1 MRKSEIFENFVKIAQ
16 ERGLV
21 SSENKK
27 PEHTEK
33 DFSETNPRF
42 DSLTI
47 EQISKLYNTKP
58 ALPKDME
65 YKRNIIENAHP
76 ESVVVSPSYDKLN
89 GLVENENEGQA
100 IRARIVMKEPDGH
113 LINRKYARKNLLLSL
128 VRVGN
133 ELDARNN
140 EELRKLA
147 DVCLV
152 QTSAPLKKSAVPV
165 VPIVIGVAALV
176 GAIYAYEHITSQE
189 GLRVDYQK
197 LTDQITKLQRSSIDF
212 GVGYELSDEFKR
224 FLADLLEKE
233 RTVNDAV
240 AAFQTAMSK
249 SSMPKTKEEL
259 ARTDGKEIID
269 AAKSSEGQE
278 ITAAFENLK
287 KVTDNMS
294 VYLTKVHQNLKD
306 PGFRE
311 RAVKDRGALTGLV
324 DKIPFMH
331 DLQSKA
337 PLFNNF
343 FDELIALLEN
353 YEKDVAAIQAGTAA
367 GKQQQQNFTNNVT
380 SDMNNPQTPAAPAP
394 GTPNP
399 SAPPAPAKE
408 DPGKNL
414 EDEAKSLLGPLGGLF

>member
-33 DFSETNPRF
+33 SFSETNPRF

-58 ALPKDME
+58 DMPKDME

-113 LINRKYARKNLLLSL
+113 LTNRKYAKKNLLLSL

-133 ELDARNN
+133 ELDASDS

-147 DVCLV
+147 DVCLL
-152 QTSAPLKKSAVPV
+152 QTSGALKKKAVPV

-189 GLRVDYQK
+189 GLRIDYQK

-212 GVGYELSDEFKR
+212 GVGYELSPEFKN
-224 FLADLLEKE
+224 FLADLLAKEKM
-233 RTVNDAV
+233 VNDAV
-240 AAFQTAMSK
+240 AAFQEAMSK

-278 ITAAFENLK
+278 IAKTFENLK

-324 DKIPFMH
+324 DKMPFLH

-343 FDELIALLEN
+343 FDELVTLLTN
-353 YEKDVAAIQAGTAA
+353 YEKDVAAIQAGVEAA
-367 GKQQQQNFTNNVT
+367 KQKEQQFANGVT
-380 SDMNNPQTPAAPAP
+380 SDMNNQPSAPAAPA
-394 GTPNP
+394 
-399 SAPPAPAKE
+399 APATPAPAEQK
-408 DPGKNL
+408 DPAKSI
-414 EDEAKSLLGPLGGLF
+414 EDEAKGLLGPLSGLF